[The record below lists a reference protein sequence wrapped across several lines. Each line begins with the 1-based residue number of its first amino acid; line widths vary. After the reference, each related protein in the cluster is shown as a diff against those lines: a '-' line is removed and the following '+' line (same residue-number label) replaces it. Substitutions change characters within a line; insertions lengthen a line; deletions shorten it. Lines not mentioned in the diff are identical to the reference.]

1 MSSAGAK
8 QSLAFLTIHEA
19 REMLDSGQ
27 VSSEE
32 LTRAALSHID
42 NFEDEIHAY
51 VSLTRARALESAGD
65 FDRRR
70 AAGES
75 PRSALDGIPMSLK
88 DVLITRGVTTTCGS
102 RHLENFV
109 PPFDGTVP
117 ARLFEIG
124 AVLLGKNNCDEFA
137 MGSSTENSAWGVS
150 RNPWDTSRVP
160 GGSSGGSAAAV
171 AAGMGLYSLGTDT
184 GGSVRQPASLC
195 GLTGLKPTYGR
206 VSRYGLVAF
215 ASSLDQIGPFT
226 HDALD
231 AALVLEVI
239 AGQDPCD
246 STSQPVEVPSYSAI
260 LRESGDSLSGLR
272 VGVRRGALDA
282 TGSSDG
288 GLNPEVAAAVQTAVR
303 QLTDLGAELRE
314 IDLPNLDYAL
324 AAYYII
330 APAEASSNLA
340 RYDGMKY
347 GYRDPEARSAVNSML
362 ATREYGFGPEVKR
375 RIMLGTYAL
384 SAGYYEAFYK
394 KAQQVRTLVAQDFKR
409 AFEQVDVILD
419 PTSPTVAF
427 KIGEKLDDPLAMYL
441 TDIYTVPA
449 NLAGVPGI
457 SIPCGFSDG
466 LPIGLQIL
474 GRHFD
479 EATIL
484 RVAHAYQQVT
494 DWHRRTPQLIRE
506 LQDQHGLRPA
516 DLIE

>member
-1 MSSAGAK
+1 MSNHSGPE
-8 QSLAFLTIHEA
+8 SLAFLTIHEA
-19 REMLDSGQ
+19 RKLLDGGQ

-32 LTRAALSHID
+32 LTKAALARID
-42 NFEDEIHAY
+42 GHEGRVHAF
-51 VSLTRARALESAGD
+51 VAVTSERALEAARN

-70 AAGES
+70 TAGEA
-75 PRSALDGIPMSLK
+75 PRSSLDGIPMSLK

-102 RHLENFV
+102 RHLESFV

-117 ARLFEIG
+117 ARLAEAG

-137 MGSSTENSAWGVS
+137 MGSSTENSAWGPS
-150 RNPWDTSRVP
+150 RNPWDTERVP

-195 GLTGLKPTYGR
+195 GLVGLKPTYGR

-226 HDALD
+226 RDALD

-246 STSQPVEVPSYSAI
+246 ATSQPVEVPSYSAS
-260 LRESGDSLSGLR
+260 LHEHGESLKGIR
-272 VGVRRGALDA
+272 IGVRRGALEA
-282 TGSSDG
+282 ASGSEG
-288 GLNPEVAAAVQTAVR
+288 GLNADVAASVQAAVG
-303 QLTDLGAELRE
+303 QLTDLGAELHE
-314 IDLPNLDYAL
+314 IDLPSLDYAL

-347 GYRDPEARSAVNSML
+347 GYRDPDARNAINSML
-362 ATREYGFGPEVKR
+362 ATREFGFGPEVKR

-409 AFEQVDVILD
+409 AFEKVDAIID

-427 KIGEKLDDPLAMYL
+427 RIGEKLDDPLAMYL

-457 SIPCGFSDG
+457 SVPCGFSEG
-466 LPIGLQIL
+466 LPIGMQIL

-479 EATIL
+479 EATLL
-484 RVAHAYQQVT
+484 RVAHAYQQAT
-494 DWHRRTPQLIRE
+494 DWHKRRPQL
-506 LQDQHGLRPA
+506 
-516 DLIE
+516 

>member
-1 MSSAGAK
+1 MNNPHTDTP
-8 QSLAFLTIHEA
+8 LAFLTIHEA
-19 REMLDSGQ
+19 RDLLDGGQ
-27 VSSEE
+27 VSSQE
-32 LTRAALSHID
+32 LTQAALAQID
-42 NFEDEIHAY
+42 SYEPNVHAY
-51 VSLTRARALESAGD
+51 TLITRERALEAARD

-75 PRSALDGIPMSLK
+75 PRSSLDGIPMSLK
-88 DVLITRGVTTTCGS
+88 DVLITKGVTTTCGS
-102 RHLENFV
+102 RQLKDFV

-117 ARLFEIG
+117 ARLAEAG

-137 MGSSTENSAWGVS
+137 MGSSTENSAWGPS
-150 RNPWDTSRVP
+150 RNPWNTGRVP

-195 GLTGLKPTYGR
+195 GIVGLKPTYGR

-226 HDALD
+226 RDALD
-231 AALVLEVI
+231 AALVMEVI

-246 STSQPVEVPSYSAI
+246 STSQPVDVPSYSSI
-260 LRESGDSLSGLR
+260 LREGGDSLKGIRL
-272 VGVRRGALDA
+272 GVRRAAFDNA
-282 TGSSDG
+282 GSTEG
-288 GLNPEVAAAVQTAVR
+288 GLDRGVAASVQAAIQ
-303 QLTDLGAELRE
+303 QLTGLGAEVRE
-314 IDLPNLDYAL
+314 IELPSLDYAL

-347 GYRDPEARSAVNSML
+347 GYRDPNARGAVDSML
-362 ATREYGFGPEVKR
+362 ATRDHAFGAEVKR

-409 AFEQVDVILD
+409 AFEDVDVILD

-427 KIGEKLDDPLAMYL
+427 RIGEKLDDPLAMYL

-457 SIPCGFSDG
+457 STPCGFSDG
-466 LPIGLQIL
+466 MPVGLQML
-474 GRHFD
+474 GKHFD

-484 RVAHAYQQVT
+484 RIAHAYQQVT
-494 DWHRRTPQLIRE
+494 DWHKRVPE
-506 LQDQHGLRPA
+506 LGGGVQNQ
-516 DLIE
+516 

>member
-1 MSSAGAK
+1 MSSAAGSE
-8 QSLAFLTIHEA
+8 SLAFLTIHEA
-19 REMLDSGQ
+19 RELLDGGQ
-27 VSSEE
+27 VSSVE
-32 LTRAALSHID
+32 LTQAALAQID
-42 NFEDEIHAY
+42 DHEEQVHAF
-51 VSLTRARALESAGD
+51 VSVTRERALGAARD
-65 FDRRR
+65 FDRRK
-70 AAGES
+70 ASGEGL
-75 PRSALDGIPMSLK
+75 RSTLDGVPMSLK
-88 DVLITRGVTTTCGS
+88 DVLITRGVPTTCGS
-102 RHLENFV
+102 RHLENFS

-117 ARLFEIG
+117 ARLMEAG

-171 AAGMGLYSLGTDT
+171 AAGMGHYSLGTDT

-226 HDALD
+226 RDALD
-231 AALVLEVI
+231 AALVLELI

-246 STSQPVEVPSYSAI
+246 STSQPVEVPSYSTI
-260 LRESGDSLSGLR
+260 LRDGGESLAGLR
-272 VGVRRGALDA
+272 IGVRRGALDA
-282 TGSSDG
+282 TSSSDG
-288 GLNPEVAAAVQTAVR
+288 GLNPEVAAAVQSAVT
-303 QLTDLGAELRE
+303 QLTELGAELRE
-314 IDLPNLDYAL
+314 IDLPSLDYAL

-347 GYRDPEARSAVNSML
+347 GYRDPEARNAVNSML

-409 AFEQVDVILD
+409 AYEEVDVILD

-427 KIGEKLDDPLAMYL
+427 RIGEKLDDPLAMYL

-449 NLAGVPGI
+449 NLAGVPGV

-474 GRHFD
+474 GRHFE

-494 DWHRRTPQLIRE
+494 DWHRRTPSLAE
-506 LQDQHGLRPA
+506 
-516 DLIE
+516 E

>member
-1 MSSAGAK
+1 MSNGVAAG
-8 QSLAFLTIHEA
+8 SLAFLTIHEA
-19 REMLDSGQ
+19 RELLDSGQ

-32 LTRAALSHID
+32 LTAAALAQID
-42 NFEDEIHAY
+42 RHEGAVNAF
-51 VSLTRARALESAGD
+51 VSLTRERALDSARE

-70 AAGES
+70 ASGEG
-75 PRSALDGIPMSLK
+75 PRSSLDGIPMSLK

-117 ARLFEIG
+117 GRLVEAG

-137 MGSSTENSAWGVS
+137 MGSSTENSAWGPS

-226 HDALD
+226 RDALD
-231 AALVLEVI
+231 SALVLEVI

-246 STSQPVEVPSYSAI
+246 STSQPVEVPRYSAI
-260 LRESGDSLSGLR
+260 LRESGESLAGLR
-272 VGVRRGALDA
+272 IGVRRGALEGAD
-282 TGSSDG
+282 GSEG
-288 GLNPEVAAAVQTAVR
+288 GLNPEVAAAVREAVR
-303 QLTDLGAELRE
+303 RLTELGAELRE
-314 IDLPNLDYAL
+314 IDLPSQDYAL

-347 GYRDPEARSAVNSML
+347 GYRDPEARSAVGSML
-362 ATREYGFGPEVKR
+362 STREYGFGPEVKR

-409 AFEQVDVILD
+409 AFEEVDVLID

-427 KIGEKLDDPLAMYL
+427 RIGEKLDDPLAMYL

-449 NLAGVPGI
+449 NLAGVPGV
-457 SIPCGFSDG
+457 SVPCGFSEG
-466 LPIGLQIL
+466 LPIGLQVL

-479 EATIL
+479 EATVL
-484 RVAHAYQQVT
+484 RVAHAYQQDT
-494 DWHRRTPQLIRE
+494 DWHRRAPRL
-506 LQDQHGLRPA
+506 
-516 DLIE
+516 